1 MPKETLSL
9 KCACGYIK
17 HDIMHLG
24 EWKSVESSL
33 LDYCGGLLQLNA
45 TGDGVLCRK
54 CSTTLNTVNFH
65 CSFCDRVTDISVR
78 YEAAKA
84 EGKVTIVQMSVHK
97 TILFSA

>member
-24 EWKSVESSL
+24 IWQNRATNL
-33 LDYCGGLLQLNA
+33 LEYCGGLLQLNP
-45 TGDGVLCRK
+45 TGDGVICRK

-65 CSFCDRVTDISVR
+65 CSFCDRVSDISVR
-78 YEAAKA
+78 YEAAKI
-84 EGKVTIVQMSVHK
+84 EGKVSIIQMSVHQ
-97 TILFSA
+97 TIVFSS